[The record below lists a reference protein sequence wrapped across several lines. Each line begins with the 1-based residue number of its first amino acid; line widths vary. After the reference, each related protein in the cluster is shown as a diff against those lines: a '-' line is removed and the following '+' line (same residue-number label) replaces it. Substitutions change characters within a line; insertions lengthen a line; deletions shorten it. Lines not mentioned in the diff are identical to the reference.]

1 MTYLEKLQ
9 QAVNT
14 SQSTLCVG
22 LDPNLELIPQAVKEK
37 FDTNEEQVAFFCKM
51 VIDYTYDSCAA
62 YKPNL
67 AFFEALGPAGLAIFL
82 DVIAHIPEDRI
93 IIADA
98 KRGDISSTAE
108 HYKKAF
114 FDGFKVDAITLNPLM
129 GFETLDAFAGDDS
142 KGIYVLALTSNPGAD
157 DFLKKPFEGF
167 DMMGQYIANGLFER
181 SVKVET
187 HLGMVIGATQ
197 TEEAKSV
204 IQHHSNASLLI
215 PGIGAQGGSISDLAE
230 ALKEHEGIPL
240 INSSRGI
247 IYAGSDQENWIE
259 HVSAKAKATK
269 EALSEITEMY
279 VEAS

>member
-1 MTYLEKLQ
+1 MTYLEKLH
-9 QAVNT
+9 QAVVA

-22 LDPNLELIPQAVKEK
+22 LDPNLELLPEVIKAK
-37 FDTNEEQVAFFCKM
+37 FESPEEQVAFFCKM

-67 AFFEALGPAGLAIFL
+67 AFFEALGPAGLAVFQE
-82 DVIAHIPEDRI
+82 VVNHIPDDRI
-93 IIADA
+93 VIADA

-114 FDGFKVDAITLNPLM
+114 FDGFDVDAITLSPLM
-129 GFETLDAFAGDDS
+129 GFETIDAFS
-142 KGIYVLALTSNPGAD
+142 KDETKGVYVLTLTSNPGAS

-167 DMMGQYIANGLFER
+167 DMMAQFIANQLFER
-181 SVKVET
+181 SVQVES

-197 TEEAKSV
+197 TEEATSV
-204 IQHHSNASLLI
+204 LKHHSNAGLLI
-215 PGIGAQGGSISDLAE
+215 PGIGAQGGSIEDLAE

-247 IYAGSDQENWIE
+247 MYAGSDQENWAE
-259 HVSAKAKATK
+259 HVSQKAKSTK
-269 EALSEITEMY
+269 ESLMQITEQY
-279 VEAS
+279 V